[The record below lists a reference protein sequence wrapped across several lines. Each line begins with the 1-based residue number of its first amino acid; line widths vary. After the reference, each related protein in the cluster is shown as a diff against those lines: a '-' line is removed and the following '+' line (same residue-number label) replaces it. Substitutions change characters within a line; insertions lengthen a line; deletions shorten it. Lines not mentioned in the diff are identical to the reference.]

1 MLGWLAAG
9 YLFGNLSLYIA
20 YTRLGKLEIDHTT
33 PYTYIMTI
41 LFSLLAAS
49 LTLLLLPQVDRYVSP
64 ALRLPSEAIVWC

>member
-49 LTLLLLPQVDRYVSP
+49 LTLVLPK
-64 ALRLPSEAIVWC
+64 